1 MYEII
6 IPKLGLDTLE
16 CEIQE
21 WLINVGDMVEKGKPI
36 LEVESEKAV
45 IAIEAEVSG
54 VLSEI
59 YAQAGETVPV
69 GSIIGLIEVE
79 DEKSPGD

>member
-1 MYEII
+1 MHEIF

-21 WLINVGDMVEKGKPI
+21 WMVNIGDRVEKGKPL

-45 IAIEAEVSG
+45 IAIDAEVSG

-59 YAQAGETVPV
+59 YAQAGETVAV
-69 GSIIGLIEVE
+69 GSIVGLIEVQTQ
-79 DEKSPGD
+79 DN

>member
-1 MYEII
+1 MHEII

-16 CEIQE
+16 CDIEE
-21 WLINVGDMVEKGKPI
+21 WLVNVGDRVEEGKPI

-45 IAIEAEVSG
+45 IAIDAEVSG

-59 YAQAGETVPV
+59 YAQAGDTVAV
-69 GSIIGLIEVE
+69 GSVIGLNEVQTQ
-79 DEKSPGD
+79 DN

>member
-1 MYEII
+1 MHEIF

-16 CEIQE
+16 CDIQE
-21 WLINVGDMVEKGKPI
+21 WLVDVGDRVEKGKPI

-45 IAIEAEVSG
+45 IAIDAEVSG

-59 YAQAGETVPV
+59 YAQAGDTVAV
-69 GSIIGLIEVE
+69 GSVIGLIEV
-79 DEKSPGD
+79 

>member
-1 MYEII
+1 MIMHEIF

-21 WLINVGDMVEKGKPI
+21 WMVNIGDRIEKGKPL

-45 IAIEAEVSG
+45 IAIDAEVSG

-59 YAQAGETVPV
+59 YGQAGDTVAV
-69 GSIIGLIEVE
+69 GSVIGLIDVEV
-79 DEKSPGD
+79 PGN